1 MTQRHVPPHHAVDR
15 PSLRLLL
22 DEGRT
27 GPATL
32 IVAPAGAGKSVL
44 ISQWAAGH
52 DDLAFVWIDVGPD
65 DVDAAHFA
73 RRLTSALNSLSP
85 GIEDLVAKVVAA
97 DGGLGRPFVDAL
109 SERMRPLPECE
120 IVLDDLHLLANEKVL
135 ADLWALVDTLPE
147 QVHLVLSSRRD
158 FRLGWAPLR
167 LRYNLLELR
176 QSHLAFGDADA
187 AEAVARISGR
197 ALSPEAV
204 SVLVERTEGWAAG
217 VQLAA
222 LTLRDTGDPEAFVSL
237 LVGSDR
243 LIADY
248 LGEEVLLAQPQGR
261 REMLLR
267 LSALTEMNADLVA
280 ACTGE
285 ARAAGLL
292 ESLQEQSMFVLPV
305 AGRPGWYR
313 FHHLFRE
320 LLRYR
325 LHVNDPAEEA
335 AMLVHAAEWSLEH
348 DSFEKAIGYFLEAER
363 WDSVLDVLLARG
375 SDVFE
380 RGETA
385 TMLRWLDAVPERV
398 LRRNPD
404 AQLLRGIL
412 LGLSGHGAQAEDIL
426 RELCADPGL
435 TAGQQLVAQCYLTG
449 RVQLRPN
456 PALSLT
462 DAEEALRRLTD
473 HDGSPVPDL
482 LRLTN
487 VELLWP
493 FVLAAGGRSL
503 FLLGRLAEARS
514 WLQRG
519 LDTPGGRYSAH
530 RIHLLGSL
538 ALVDVW
544 EGDLDRGLETADE
557 AIALAR
563 EVGLLGHP
571 APADAHLARCFAAIG
586 LGRTEAAIAALR
598 DAEAL
603 SALDNRTQLL
613 WLVRLAKTLIL
624 GHLFV
629 DDEAIG
635 PPPPVVAAELARA
648 REAVPLAATISPLPV
663 PLTDRE
669 RELLAY
675 FPSRYSN
682 AELAARLFVS
692 VNTIK
697 THMAHI
703 YRKLD
708 APDRDAAILRARE
721 LGLL

>member
-1 MTQRHVPPHHAVDR
+1 MAQQHVPPRHAVDR

-22 DEGRT
+22 DEGRS

-32 IVAPAGAGKSVL
+32 LVAPAGAGKSVL
-44 ISQWAAGH
+44 ISQWAAEH
-52 DDLAFVWIDVGPD
+52 AELAFVWIDVGPD

-73 RRLTSALNSLSP
+73 RRLTTALGSLSP
-85 GIEDLVAKVVAA
+85 GVGDLVAKVVAA

-109 SERMRPLPECE
+109 SERMRALPECV

-135 ADLWALVDTLPE
+135 ADLWTLVDLLPE
-147 QVHLVLSSRRD
+147 HVHLLLSSRRD
-158 FRLGWAPLR
+158 FRLGWGPLR

-176 QSHLAFGDADA
+176 QSNLAFDEADA

-197 ALSPEAV
+197 ALSPDAV
-204 SVLVERTEGWAAG
+204 SMLVERTEGWAAG

-222 LTLRDTGDPEAFVSL
+222 LTLRDTDDPEGFVSL
-237 LVGSDR
+237 LVGSER

-248 LGEEVLLAQPQGR
+248 LGEEVLLAQPER
-261 REMLLR
+261 RRATLLR
-267 LSALTEMNADLVA
+267 LSALKEMNADLVA

-285 ARAAGLL
+285 ARAAEVL
-292 ESLQEQSMFVLPV
+292 ESLQEQSMFLLPV

-325 LHVNDPAEEA
+325 LHVNDPDGEST
-335 AMLVHAAEWSLEH
+335 MLLRAAEWSQEH

-363 WDSVLDVLLARG
+363 WDAVLDVLLARG

-398 LRRNPD
+398 LRDNPD

-412 LGLSGHGAQAEDIL
+412 LGLSGHGAQAEDIF
-426 RELCADPGL
+426 RELCADTGL
-435 TAGQQLVAQCYLTG
+435 TTGQRLVAQCYLSG
-449 RVQLRPN
+449 RVQLRPG
-456 PALSLT
+456 PALSLS
-462 DAEEALRRLTD
+462 DAEEALRQLTEY
-473 HDGSPVPDL
+473 DGEPVPDL
-482 LRLTN
+482 LRLTS

-519 LDTPGGRYSAH
+519 LDAPGGRYSAY

-544 EGDLDRGLETADE
+544 EGALDRGLETADE

-571 APADAHLARCFAAIG
+571 APADAYLARCFAAIA
-586 LGRTEAAIAALR
+586 LGRTEAALEAMR
-598 DAEAL
+598 EAEAL
-603 SALDNRTQLL
+603 SALNNRTQLL
-613 WLVRLAKTLIL
+613 WVVRLAKTLIL
-624 GHLFV
+624 GPLFI

-635 PPPPVVAAELARA
+635 PPPPVVAAELAHA
-648 REAVPLAATISPLPV
+648 RDAVPLAATTAPLAV

-669 RELLAY
+669 HELLAY

>member
-1 MTQRHVPPHHAVDR
+1 MAQLHVPPRHAVDR

-22 DEGRT
+22 DEGQS

-44 ISQWAAGH
+44 ISQWAAGRG
-52 DDLAFVWIDVGPD
+52 DLTFFWIDVGPD

-73 RRLTSALNSLSP
+73 RRLTTALTPLSP
-85 GIEDLVAKVVAA
+85 GVADLGSKVVAA

-109 SERMRPLPECE
+109 SERMQPLPECV

-135 ADLWALVDTLPE
+135 ADLWTLVDIVPE
-147 QVHLVLSSRRD
+147 HIHFLLSSRRD
-158 FRLGWAPLR
+158 FRLGWGPLR
-167 LRYNLLELR
+167 LRYNLLEMR
-176 QSHLAFGDADA
+176 QSHLAFDDADA

-197 ALSPEAV
+197 ALTPEAV

-222 LTLRDTGDPEAFVSL
+222 LTLRDTDDPEGFVSV

-248 LGEEVLLAQPQGR
+248 LGEEVLLAQPEGR
-261 REMLLR
+261 RETLLL
-267 LSALTEMNADLVA
+267 LSALKEMNADLVA

-285 ARAAGLL
+285 TRAADLL
-292 ESLQEQSMFVLPV
+292 ESLQEQSMFLLPV
-305 AGRPGWYR
+305 AGKPGWYR

-325 LHVNDPAEEA
+325 LHVNDPAGET
-335 AMLVHAAEWSLEH
+335 AMLVRAATWSLEH
-348 DSFEKAIGYFLEAER
+348 DSYEKAIGYFIEAER

-385 TMLRWLDAVPERV
+385 TMLRWLDAVPERA
-398 LRRNPD
+398 LRRTPD

-412 LGLSGHGAQAEDIL
+412 LGLSGRAAQAEDLL
-426 RELCADPGL
+426 RELGADPDL
-435 TAGQQLVAQCYLTG
+435 TPGQQLVARSYLTG
-449 RVQLRPN
+449 RVQFRPS
-456 PALSLT
+456 PALSLS
-462 DAEEALRRLTD
+462 DAEEAVRLLTD
-473 HDGSPVPDL
+473 YDGYPVPDL
-482 LRLTN
+482 LRLTS
-487 VELLWP
+487 VEMLWP
-493 FVLAAGGRSL
+493 FVLAAGGRAL
-503 FLLGRLAEARS
+503 FLLGRLPEART
-514 WLQRG
+514 WLQHG
-519 LDTPGGRYSAH
+519 LDTPGGRYSAY

-544 EGDLDRGLETADE
+544 EGHLERGLDTADE
-557 AIALAR
+557 AIQLAR

-571 APADAHLARCFAAIG
+571 APADAYLARCFAAIAV
-586 LGRTEAAIAALR
+586 GRTDAAVSALR
-598 DAEAL
+598 EAEAL
-603 SALDNRTQLL
+603 AALNNRTQLL
-613 WLVRLAKTLIL
+613 WLARLAKTLLL
-624 GHLFV
+624 GHPFV
-629 DDEAIG
+629 DDEPIG
-635 PPPPVVAAELARA
+635 PPPPVVATELAHA
-648 REAVPLAATISPLPV
+648 RHAVPLAASTSPLPV